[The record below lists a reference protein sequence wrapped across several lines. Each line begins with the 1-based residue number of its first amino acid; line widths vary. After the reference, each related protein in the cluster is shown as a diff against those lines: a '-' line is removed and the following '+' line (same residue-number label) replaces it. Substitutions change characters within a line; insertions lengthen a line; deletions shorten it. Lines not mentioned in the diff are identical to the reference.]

1 MKSIKY
7 ILTLLIL
14 TSSAYSNCFICGV
27 VPQEWNI
34 HMASNE
40 YADEIKKKK
49 KKKERNSR
57 IRPKVKKVVLG
68 VYLNLNGKRGR
79 RMDNPL
85 ATFYRWQVSSGA
97 LDGWTSY
104 HIAAGLFIAKV
115 AQWLGSSDFWAVMWV
130 VIIGILWEI
139 FEVYVE
145 GTEETYGTKKRWAI
159 NTASDLFVEIGAAW
173 WMVI

>member
-1 MKSIKY
+1 M
-7 ILTLLIL
+7 
-14 TSSAYSNCFICGV
+14 
-27 VPQEWNI
+27 
-34 HMASNE
+34 
-40 YADEIKKKK
+40 
-49 KKKERNSR
+49 
-57 IRPKVKKVVLG
+57 VLG
-68 VYLNLNGKRGR
+68 VSLNLNGKRGR
-79 RMDNPL
+79 KMDNPL

-115 AQWLGSSDFWAVMWV
+115 AQWLGATDFWAVMWV

-139 FEVYVE
+139 FEYIVE